1 MEVIEKRI
9 HLDDEDFLYF
19 IGYNDQFIQLIEN
32 KFHTLITMRG
42 NNLILKGDPKE
53 ITTIEA
59 IFKELRYIH
68 RKSGTI
74 SQNDLETILE
84 LVGTFDETP
93 QLGKKDIRPNEI
105 IVYHSAKGPIKT
117 KNQKQVEYVNKVAS
131 NDIVFAIGPA
141 GTGKTFLAV
150 AMALAELKKNQI
162 EKIILS
168 RPAVETGE
176 SLGFLPGDLKEK
188 LDPYLKPLTDALF
201 FMLNP
206 DKLKNYFEKNTIEV
220 IPLAYMR
227 GRTLTN
233 SFIILDEAQNATI
246 TQMKMFLTRLGHNSK
261 VIVTGD
267 ITQIDLQKLED
278 CGLINANKL
287 LQNIEGIG
295 FVYFDEKDVVRHK
308 LVAKIIK
315 AYQQD
320 EADQK
325 HTSKNH
331 NNNHKRNSKNN
342 D

>member
-1 MEVIEKRI
+1 MEVLEKRI

-32 KFHTLITMRG
+32 KFHTLITLRG

-53 ITTIEA
+53 IAAIET
-59 IFKELRYIH
+59 IFKELGYIH
-68 RKSGTI
+68 KKSGTI
-74 SQNDLETILE
+74 SKNDLETILE
-84 LVGTFDETP
+84 LIGTHEEESQF
-93 QLGKKDIRPNEI
+93 GKRISRPYEV

-117 KNQKQVEYVNKVAS
+117 KNPKQVEYVNKVAS

-206 DKLKNYFEKNTIEV
+206 DKLKNYFEKNTIEI

-227 GRTLTN
+227 GRTLSN

-246 TQMKMFLTRLGHNSK
+246 TQMKMFLTRLGNNSK

-295 FVYFDEKDVVRHK
+295 FVYFDEQDVVRHK
-308 LVAKIIK
+308 LVTKIIK
-315 AYQQD
+315 AYQT
-320 EADQK
+320 EANQK
-325 HTSKNH
+325 HTSRSHK
-331 NNNHKRNSKNN
+331 NNNNKE
-342 D
+342 

>member
-53 ITTIEA
+53 ITAIET
-59 IFKELRYIH
+59 IFKELGYIH

-84 LVGTFDETP
+84 LVGTPEEEHQSVKPD
-93 QLGKKDIRPNEI
+93 EI

-150 AMALAELKKNQI
+150 AMALSQLKKSQI

-206 DKLKNYFEKNTIEV
+206 DKLKNYFEKNTIEI

-227 GRTLTN
+227 GRTLSN

-315 AYQQD
+315 AYQNQ
-320 EADQK
+320 ASQK
-325 HTSKNH
+325 QTSH
-331 NNNHKRNSKNN
+331 NNNHKRNNQNN

>member
-1 MEVIEKRI
+1 MEATEKRI
-9 HLDDEDFLYF
+9 YLDDEDFLYF
-19 IGYNDQFIQLIEN
+19 IGYNDQFIQQIEN
-32 KFHTLITMRG
+32 KFHSLITLRG
-42 NNLILKGDPKE
+42 NNLILKGDPEE
-53 ITTIEA
+53 IKAIET
-59 IFKELRYIH
+59 IFKELGYIH

-74 SQNDLETILE
+74 SRSDVETILE
-84 LVGTFDETP
+84 LVGTYGEE
-93 QLGKKDIRPNEI
+93 PNSSKRTARAEEI

-117 KNQKQVEYVNKVAS
+117 KNFKQVEYVSKVAS
-131 NDIVFAIGPA
+131 NDVVFAIGPA

-150 AMALAELKKNQI
+150 AMALAELKKNQV

-206 DKLKNYFEKNTIEV
+206 DKLKNFFEKNTIEI

-227 GRTLTN
+227 GRTLSN
-233 SFIILDEAQNATI
+233 AFIILDEAQNATI

-267 ITQIDLQKLED
+267 ITQIDLPKLED

-287 LQNIEGIG
+287 LQNIEGID

-308 LVAKIIK
+308 LVAKIIR
-315 AYQQD
+315 AYQD

-325 HTSKNH
+325 YTSKNH
-331 NNNHKRNSKNN
+331 NYNKINNKQN

>member
-9 HLDDEDFLYF
+9 YLDDEDFLYF

-42 NNLILKGDPKE
+42 NSLILKGDPKE
-53 ITTIEA
+53 ITAIET
-59 IFKELRYIH
+59 IFKELGYIH

-84 LVGTFDETP
+84 LVGACEEEP
-93 QLGKKDIRPNEI
+93 QLVKSNEV

-117 KNQKQVEYVNKVAS
+117 KNQKQVEYVKKVAS

-206 DKLKNYFEKNTIEV
+206 DKLKNYFEKNTIEI

-227 GRTLTN
+227 GRTLSN

-315 AYQQD
+315 AYQN

-325 HTSKNH
+325 HTGRNH
-331 NNNHKRNSKNN
+331 NNNHKRNSLNN